1 VVDLQRDIGKRS
13 FVPVPSRFQNAG
25 AELTGPRPKG
35 SLARRWLRPVGLLV
49 LSVACAYIIVGLVGR
64 IDWSAVGNAIGAVSL
79 WQFPILLAVLAVR
92 QVLNATPLA
101 LFIEGLGLGRAVQND
116 QAATLTSTVAPPPA
130 DMVLRLAMFDS
141 WGIPISHGLAGAL
154 MNILTFYATR
164 FTVPI
169 VGMVLVLGTVAPYHQ
184 IYTWTV
190 CVGAVVAIVLLG
202 VLRAVLLR
210 EQTAIWVGTTGG
222 RLVRRVRRS
231 VDPEAW
237 AAKAVEFRSHV
248 LHRARRGLPASL
260 LLLILMVVVD
270 GVLLGV
276 GLRCVGVSAGDLSM
290 LALVGIFLLAYP
302 LTLFPLAGIGVLDAT
317 LLAAYVEIGG
327 PSLEPDVVAGLVLY
341 RVITLAVP
349 MLFGLV
355 SIAWWRRT
363 AGKKDATHIES

>member
-1 VVDLQRDIGKRS
+1 MT
-13 FVPVPSRFQNAG
+13 G
-25 AELTGPRPKG
+25 AEVTGPLPKG
-35 SLARRWLRPVGLLV
+35 SLARRWLRPLGLLA
-49 LSVACAYIIVGLVGR
+49 LSLACAYIIVGLVGR
-64 IDWSAVGNAIGAVSL
+64 IDWSAVGDAIGAVSL
-79 WQFPILLAVLAVR
+79 WQFPILLAALAVR

-116 QAATLTSTVAPPPA
+116 QAATLTSTIAPPPA

-164 FTVPI
+164 FTVPV
-169 VGMVLVLGTVAPYHQ
+169 VGMVLVLTTVAPYHQ
-184 IYTWTV
+184 IYTWTA
-190 CVGAVVAIVLLG
+190 CVGAVVALALLG

-222 RLVRRVRRS
+222 RLLRRVRHS

-237 AAKAVEFRSHV
+237 AGQAVEFRSHV

-260 LLLILMVVVD
+260 LLLIVMVIVD
-270 GVLLGV
+270 GLLLGIC
-276 GLRCVGVSAGDLSM
+276 LRCVGVGPGELPMVA
-290 LALVGIFLLAYP
+290 VIGIFLLAYP

-317 LLAAYVEIGG
+317 LMAAYVEITGV
-327 PSLEPDVVAGLVLY
+327 SLEPDIVAGLVLY

-355 SIAWWRRT
+355 SIALWRRT
-363 AGKKDATHIES
+363 SGRKEATSAAT

>member
-1 VVDLQRDIGKRS
+1 VNGTELAG
-13 FVPVPSRFQNAG
+13 PHPS
-25 AELTGPRPKG
+25 G
-35 SLARRWLRPVGLLV
+35 SLLRRWLRPIGLLV
-49 LSVACAYIIVGLVGR
+49 LSLACAYIIVGLVGR
-64 IDWSAVGNAIGAVSL
+64 IDWSAVRDAIGAVSL

-116 QAATLTSTVAPPPA
+116 QAATLTSTIAPPPA

-164 FTVPI
+164 FTVPV
-169 VGMVLVLGTVAPYHQ
+169 VGMVLVLGTAAPYHQ
-184 IYTWTV
+184 IYTWTA
-190 CVGAVVAIVLLG
+190 CVGAIVAITLLA

-210 EQTAIWVGTTGG
+210 EKTAIWVGTTGG
-222 RLVRRVRRS
+222 RVVRRVRHS

-237 AAKAVEFRSHV
+237 AAQAVDFRSHV
-248 LHRARRGLPASL
+248 LHRARRGLPVSL
-260 LLLILMVVVD
+260 LLLIVMVVVD

-276 GLRCVGVSAGDLSM
+276 CLRCVGVGVDELPM
-290 LALVGIFLLAYP
+290 LTVVGIFLLAYP
-302 LTLFPLAGIGVLDAT
+302 LTLFPLAGVGILDAT
-317 LLAAYVEIGG
+317 LLAAYVEIAGL
-327 PSLEPDVVAGLVLY
+327 PLEPDIVAGLVLY

-363 AGKKDATHIES
+363 SGQKEATRAAT